1 MLLEDNPFM
10 EGNLRTLDWM
20 KGSIILGLVGLL
32 LGCATSEDVQILDSD
47 VYQLKSQIHKVEKES
62 DSLKKEIELYQRETQ
77 KGFPVLQAETKRLQS
92 NLSLQLE
99 NLQSDLQAETKKLQ
113 SNLSL
118 QLENLQSDLQA
129 ETKKLQS
136 NLSLQL
142 ENLQS
147 ELKVIQ
153 KEKDILQNGLIVL
166 QKEVQRDIS
175 TLQNMDNLLRTD
187 LTKETQKLHA
197 DLILHFQTLQSEI
210 QKFSIGVEEYKEFLM
225 KVSRETDR
233 LRKDITLRTE
243 LLEGSKKTLEEK
255 NKAQDDQ
262 TKVLNERVKGMDDRI
277 KGLEDHSK
285 GLEERSKSLEE
296 RIKGM
301 DEKIGRVVS
310 KQGELEKSI
319 SAKEVSIGVKG
330 FTTGAGDLYKEAYES
345 FQKGDLEG
353 AQKKLE
359 AFLKQYP
366 NTELSDNAQ
375 FWIGETY
382 YLKKDFEKAILEYEK
397 AIAKYPEGDKIPA
410 ALFKQALAFLELGD
424 KTNAKSLLKRVIERY
439 PHSDQAEIAKKKLE
453 EIK

>member
-1 MLLEDNPFM
+1 MLLEDNLFM

-20 KGSIILGLVGLL
+20 KGWIILGLVGLL
-32 LGCATSEDVQILDSD
+32 LGCATSEDVKILYSD
-47 VYQLKSQIHKVEKES
+47 VYKLKSQIHKVEKES

-77 KGFPVLQAETKRLQS
+77 KGFSVLQAEIKRLQS
-92 NLSLQLE
+92 NLP
-99 NLQSDLQAETKKLQ
+99 
-113 SNLSL
+113 
-118 QLENLQSDLQA
+118 
-129 ETKKLQS
+129 
-136 NLSLQL
+136 LQL

-210 QKFSIGVEEYKEFLM
+210 QKLSTGIEEYKEFLM

-285 GLEERSKSLEE
+285 GLEERSKSLED

-301 DEKIGRVVS
+301 DEKIDRVVS

-330 FTTGAGDLYKEAYES
+330 FATGAGDLYKEAYET

-424 KTNAKSLLKRVIERY
+424 KTNAKSLLKRVTERY